1 MAPQKKNSIILYR
14 KPSIFEKAMVLWI
27 KNYGILLEKVLLS
40 ELIMIEVIFFLD
52 NRGDPDHIRSSKPVV
67 TKKIG
72 LLDESV

>member
-1 MAPQKKNSIILYR
+1 MAL
-14 KPSIFEKAMVLWI
+14 LI

-40 ELIMIEVIFFLD
+40 ELIMIEVIFFFLD

-72 LLDESV
+72 LFYESV